1 MIVVGCPGLRADS
14 FLEIEVEMKA
24 SKMYG
29 CALVVTTLC
38 LVLSSCGGPSGPEFT
53 RADGEAFRQ
62 IGEQWSTA
70 FNAGDVE
77 SLVSMFAGTG
87 AIMPPNSSTVRGH
100 ESITG
105 YYTQMFNE
113 GERNLEVEI
122 SEVGGEGNL
131 GFVSGTFLNVTQI
144 PVPVDDD
151 EAEEDAVDEEG
162 AEAAEP
168 EMQENRNR
176 GKFVIILRRLARVWK
191 FESFIWNSDL
201 PLPVASLPQVRN

>member
-131 GFVSGTFLNVTQI
+131 GFVSRTFLNVTQI

-201 PLPVASLPQVRN
+201 PLPVASLPEVRN

>member
-29 CALVVTTLC
+29 CALVVATLC
-38 LVLSSCGGPSGPEFT
+38 LALSSCGGPSGPEFT

>member
-1 MIVVGCPGLRADS
+1 
-14 FLEIEVEMKA
+14 MKA

-38 LVLSSCGGPSGPEFT
+38 LALSSCGGPSGPEFT

-201 PLPVASLPQVRN
+201 PLPVASLPEVEN

>member
-1 MIVVGCPGLRADS
+1 
-14 FLEIEVEMKA
+14 MK
-24 SKMYG
+24 SRMYG
-29 CALVVTTLC
+29 YALVVATLC
-38 LVLSSCGGPSGPEFT
+38 LGLSSCGGPTGPEFT

-87 AIMPPNSSTVRGH
+87 ALMPPNSSTVRGH

-105 YYTQMFNE
+105 YYTQLFNE

-122 SEVGGEGNL
+122 SEVGGEGDL
-131 GFVSGTFLNVTQI
+131 GFVSGTFLNVSQI
-144 PVPVDDD
+144 PVQVDDD
-151 EAEEDAVDEEG
+151 EVEEDAVDEEG

-168 EMQENRNR
+168 EMQENRSR
-176 GKFVIILRRLARVWK
+176 GKLVIILRKLGGNWK

-201 PLPVASLPQVRN
+201 PLPVASLPVVGN

>member
-1 MIVVGCPGLRADS
+1 
-14 FLEIEVEMKA
+14 MKA

-29 CALVVTTLC
+29 CALVVTTVC
-38 LVLSSCGGPSGPEFT
+38 LVLSSCGGPTGPEFT
-53 RADGEAFRQ
+53 RADGEAFRK
-62 IGEQWSTA
+62 IGGQWSTA

-87 AIMPPNSSTVRGH
+87 ALMPPNSSTVRGH

-105 YYTQMFNE
+105 YYTQLFNE

-122 SEVGGEGNL
+122 SEVGGEGDL
-131 GFVSGTFLNVTQI
+131 GFVSGTFLNVSQI
-144 PVPVDDD
+144 PVQVDDD
-151 EAEEDAVDEEG
+151 EVEEESLDEEG

-168 EMQENRNR
+168 EMQENRSR
-176 GKFVIILRRLARVWK
+176 GKLVIILRKLGGNWK

-201 PLPVASLPQVRN
+201 PLPVASLPEVGN

>member
-1 MIVVGCPGLRADS
+1 
-14 FLEIEVEMKA
+14 MKA

-38 LVLSSCGGPSGPEFT
+38 LGLSSCGGPTGPEFT

-70 FNAGDVE
+70 FNAGDIE
-77 SLVSMFAGTG
+77 SLASMFAGTG
-87 AIMPPNSSTVRGH
+87 ALMPPNSSTVRGQ

-105 YYTQMFNE
+105 YYTQLFNE
-113 GERNLEVEI
+113 GEHNLEFEI
-122 SEVGGEGNL
+122 SEVGGEGDL
-131 GFVSGTFLNVTQI
+131 GFVSGTFLNVSQI
-144 PVPVDDD
+144 PVQVDDD
-151 EAEEDAVDEEG
+151 EDEEG

-176 GKFVIILRRLARVWK
+176 GKFIIILKRGLAVNWK

-201 PLPVASLPQVRN
+201 PLPVASLPEVGN

>member
-1 MIVVGCPGLRADS
+1 VIVVGCPGLRADS

-201 PLPVASLPQVRN
+201 PLPVASLPEVRN

>member
-29 CALVVTTLC
+29 YALVVTTLC
-38 LVLSSCGGPSGPEFT
+38 LALSSCGGPTGPEFT

-87 AIMPPNSSTVRGH
+87 ALMPPNSSTVRGH

-105 YYTQMFNE
+105 YYTQLFNE

-144 PVPVDDD
+144 PVPVD
-151 EAEEDAVDEEG
+151 
-162 AEAAEP
+162 
-168 EMQENRNR
+168 
-176 GKFVIILRRLARVWK
+176 
-191 FESFIWNSDL
+191 ESL
-201 PLPVASLPQVRN
+201 SLFYGSS

>member
-1 MIVVGCPGLRADS
+1 
-14 FLEIEVEMKA
+14 MKA

-29 CALVVTTLC
+29 CALVVTTVC
-38 LVLSSCGGPSGPEFT
+38 LVLSSCGGPTGPEFT

-87 AIMPPNSSTVRGH
+87 ALMPPNSSAVRGQ

-105 YYTQMFNE
+105 YYTQLFNE

-122 SEVGGEGNL
+122 SEVGGEGDL

-144 PVPVDDD
+144 PVQVDDD
-151 EAEEDAVDEEG
+151 EVEEDAVDEEG

-168 EMQENRNR
+168 EMQENRSR
-176 GKFVIILRRLARVWK
+176 GKFVIILRKLAGNWK

-201 PLPVASLPQVRN
+201 PLPVASLPEVGN

>member
-1 MIVVGCPGLRADS
+1 
-14 FLEIEVEMKA
+14 MKA

-29 CALVVTTLC
+29 CALVVTTVC
-38 LVLSSCGGPSGPEFT
+38 LVLSSCGGPTGPEFT
-53 RADGEAFRQ
+53 RADGEAFRK
-62 IGEQWSTA
+62 IGGQWSTA

-87 AIMPPNSSTVRGH
+87 ALMPPNSSTVRGH

-105 YYTQMFNE
+105 YYTQLFNE

-122 SEVGGEGNL
+122 SEVGGEGDL
-131 GFVSGTFLNVTQI
+131 GFVSGTFLNVSQI
-144 PVPVDDD
+144 PVQVDDD
-151 EAEEDAVDEEG
+151 EVEEDAVDEEG

-168 EMQENRNR
+168 EMQENRSR
-176 GKFVIILRRLARVWK
+176 GKLVIILRKLGGNWK

-201 PLPVASLPQVRN
+201 PLPVASLPAVGN

>member
-1 MIVVGCPGLRADS
+1 
-14 FLEIEVEMKA
+14 MKA
-24 SKMYG
+24 RMYG
-29 CALVVTTLC
+29 YALVVATLC
-38 LVLSSCGGPSGPEFT
+38 LILSSCGGPTGPEFT

-77 SLVSMFAGTG
+77 ALASMFGGTG
-87 AIMPPNSSTVRGH
+87 ALMPPNSSTVRGH

-105 YYTQMFNE
+105 YYTQLFNE

-122 SEVGGEGNL
+122 SEVGGEGDL
-131 GFVSGTFLNVTQI
+131 GFVSGTFLNVSQI
-144 PVPVDDD
+144 PVQVDDD
-151 EAEEDAVDEEG
+151 EVEEDAVDEEG

-168 EMQENRNR
+168 EMQENRSR
-176 GKFVIILRRLARVWK
+176 GKLVIILRKLGGNWK

-201 PLPVASLPQVRN
+201 PLPVASLPEVGN

>member
-1 MIVVGCPGLRADS
+1 
-14 FLEIEVEMKA
+14 MKA

-29 CALVVTTLC
+29 YALVVTTLC
-38 LVLSSCGGPSGPEFT
+38 LALSSCGGPSGPEFT

-201 PLPVASLPQVRN
+201 PLPVASLPEVEN

>member
-1 MIVVGCPGLRADS
+1 
-14 FLEIEVEMKA
+14 MKA

-29 CALVVTTLC
+29 CALVVTTVC
-38 LVLSSCGGPSGPEFT
+38 LVLSSCGGPTGPEFT

-77 SLVSMFAGTG
+77 SLASMFAGTG
-87 AIMPPNSSTVRGH
+87 AVMPPNSSTVRGH

-122 SEVGGEGNL
+122 SEVGGEGDL
-131 GFVSGTFLNVTQI
+131 GFVSGTFLNISQI
-144 PVPVDDD
+144 PVQVDDD
-151 EAEEDAVDEEG
+151 EGEAEENAVDEEG
-162 AEAAEP
+162 AEPAEP

-176 GKFVIILRRLARVWK
+176 GKFVIILKRGLGGVWK

-201 PLPVASLPQVRN
+201 PVPVASLPEVGN

>member
-1 MIVVGCPGLRADS
+1 
-14 FLEIEVEMKA
+14 
-24 SKMYG
+24 MYG

-38 LVLSSCGGPSGPEFT
+38 LALSSCGGPSGPEFT

>member
-29 CALVVTTLC
+29 CALVVTTVC
-38 LVLSSCGGPSGPEFT
+38 LVLSACGGPTGPEFT

-87 AIMPPNSSTVRGH
+87 ALMPPNSSTVRGH

-105 YYTQMFNE
+105 YYTQLFNE
-113 GERNLEVEI
+113 GERHLEVEI
-122 SEVGGEGNL
+122 SEVGGEGDL
-131 GFVSGTFLNVTQI
+131 GFVSGTLLNVAQI
-144 PVPVDDD
+144 PVQVDDD
-151 EAEEDAVDEEG
+151 EVEEDAVDEEG
-162 AEAAEP
+162 AEAVEP
-168 EMQENRNR
+168 EMQENRSR
-176 GKFVIILRRLARVWK
+176 GKFVIILRKLVGNWK

-201 PLPVASLPQVRN
+201 PLPVASLPEVGN

>member
-1 MIVVGCPGLRADS
+1 MRTRDCRRLTWLEGL
-14 FLEIEVEMKA
+14 FLLENEVEMKA
-24 SKMYG
+24 RMYG
-29 CALVVTTLC
+29 YALVVATLC
-38 LVLSSCGGPSGPEFT
+38 LGLSSCGGPTGPEFT

-77 SLVSMFAGTG
+77 ALASMFGGTG
-87 AIMPPNSSTVRGH
+87 ALMPPNSSTVRGQ

-122 SEVGGEGNL
+122 SEVGGEGDL
-131 GFVSGTFLNVTQI
+131 GFVSGTFLNVSQI
-144 PVPVDDD
+144 PVQVDDD
-151 EAEEDAVDEEG
+151 EDEEG

-168 EMQENRNR
+168 EMQENRSR
-176 GKFVIILRRLARVWK
+176 GKFVIILRRLAGVWK
-191 FESFIWNSDL
+191 FESFILNSDL
-201 PLPVASLPQVRN
+201 PLPVASLPAVGN

>member
-1 MIVVGCPGLRADS
+1 
-14 FLEIEVEMKA
+14 MKA

-38 LVLSSCGGPSGPEFT
+38 LALSSCGGPSGPEFT

>member
-1 MIVVGCPGLRADS
+1 VIVVGCPGLRADS

-38 LVLSSCGGPSGPEFT
+38 LALSSCGGPSGPEFT

-191 FESFIWNSDL
+191 FENFIWNSDL

>member
-38 LVLSSCGGPSGPEFT
+38 LALSSCGGPSGPEFT

>member
-1 MIVVGCPGLRADS
+1 
-14 FLEIEVEMKA
+14 MKA
-24 SKMYG
+24 RMYG
-29 CALVVTTLC
+29 YALVVATLC
-38 LVLSSCGGPSGPEFT
+38 LGLSSCGGPTGPEFT

-77 SLVSMFAGTG
+77 ALASMFGGTG
-87 AIMPPNSSTVRGH
+87 ALMPPNSSTVRGH

-122 SEVGGEGNL
+122 SEVGGEGDL
-131 GFVSGTFLNVTQI
+131 GFVSGTFLNVSQI
-144 PVPVDDD
+144 PVQVDDD
-151 EAEEDAVDEEG
+151 EDEEG

-168 EMQENRNR
+168 EMQENRSR
-176 GKFVIILRRLARVWK
+176 GKFVIILRRLAGVWK
-191 FESFIWNSDL
+191 FESFILNSDL
-201 PLPVASLPQVRN
+201 PLPVASLPAVGN

>member
-1 MIVVGCPGLRADS
+1 
-14 FLEIEVEMKA
+14 MKA

-38 LVLSSCGGPSGPEFT
+38 LGLSSCGGPTGPEFT

-70 FNAGDVE
+70 FNAGDIE
-77 SLVSMFAGTG
+77 SLASMFAGTG
-87 AIMPPNSSTVRGH
+87 ALMPPNSSTVRGQ

-105 YYTQMFNE
+105 YYTQLFNE
-113 GERNLEVEI
+113 GEHNLEFEI
-122 SEVGGEGNL
+122 SEVGGEGDL
-131 GFVSGTFLNVTQI
+131 GFVSGTFLNISQI
-144 PVPVDDD
+144 PVQVDDD
-151 EAEEDAVDEEG
+151 EGDVEEDAVDEEG

-176 GKFVIILRRLARVWK
+176 GKFVIILKRGLAVNWK

-201 PLPVASLPQVRN
+201 PLPVASLPVVGN

>member
-1 MIVVGCPGLRADS
+1 VIVVGCPGLRADS

>member
-1 MIVVGCPGLRADS
+1 
-14 FLEIEVEMKA
+14 MKA

-29 CALVVTTLC
+29 CALVVTTVC
-38 LVLSSCGGPSGPEFT
+38 LVLSSCGGPTGPEFT
-53 RADGEAFRQ
+53 RADGEAFRK
-62 IGEQWSTA
+62 IGGQWSTA

-87 AIMPPNSSTVRGH
+87 ALMPPNSSTVRGH

-105 YYTQMFNE
+105 YYTQLFNE

-122 SEVGGEGNL
+122 SEVGGEGDL
-131 GFVSGTFLNVTQI
+131 GFVSGTFLNVSQI
-144 PVPVDDD
+144 PVQVDDD
-151 EAEEDAVDEEG
+151 EVEEDAVDEEG

-168 EMQENRNR
+168 EMQENRSR
-176 GKFVIILRRLARVWK
+176 GKLVIILRKLGGNWK

-201 PLPVASLPQVRN
+201 PLPVASLPEVGN

>member
-1 MIVVGCPGLRADS
+1 
-14 FLEIEVEMKA
+14 MKA

-38 LVLSSCGGPSGPEFT
+38 LGLSSCGGPTGPEFT

-70 FNAGDVE
+70 FNAGDIE
-77 SLVSMFAGTG
+77 SLASMFAGTG
-87 AIMPPNSSTVRGH
+87 ALMPPNSSTVRGH

-105 YYTQMFNE
+105 YYTQLFNE

-122 SEVGGEGNL
+122 SEVGGEGDL
-131 GFVSGTFLNVTQI
+131 GFVSGTFLNVSQI
-144 PVPVDDD
+144 PVQVDDD
-151 EAEEDAVDEEG
+151 EVEEDAVDEEG

-168 EMQENRNR
+168 EMQENRSR
-176 GKFVIILRRLARVWK
+176 GKLVIILRKLGGNWK

-201 PLPVASLPQVRN
+201 PLPVASLPEVGN

>member
-1 MIVVGCPGLRADS
+1 VIVVGCPGLRADS

-38 LVLSSCGGPSGPEFT
+38 LALSSCGGPSGPEFT

>member
-38 LVLSSCGGPSGPEFT
+38 LALSSCGGPSGPEFT

-201 PLPVASLPQVRN
+201 PLPVASLPEVEN